1 MAPWLSRFLRDAQF
15 VLTGWRTPEST
26 VWPGSGYIK
35 GKYLQQVWAAPDVE
49 RLPATK
55 LLIGLGTIDVSGISD
70 MSELTKALRVDTTTT
85 ADCQR
90 YLMEAFSMPPIQDVR
105 QNAAGETIYRLDL
118 AVTEMDPGET
128 LLRQPLHLAFG
139 IGVAW
144 LQVEGAVTE
153 DRSGGVLLRFVERR
167 RHVDVFNH
175 AWWRG
180 LARGECRGSA
190 IGYLKVRE
198 LAESIALDVLREAKE
213 VLSGPPLSQSEHG
226 VRAT

>member
-1 MAPWLSRFLRDAQF
+1 MTPRLSRFLRDAQF
-15 VLTGWRTPEST
+15 VLTGWRTPEPT
-26 VWPGSGYIK
+26 VWPGSGYTK
-35 GKYLQQVWAAPDVE
+35 GKYLQRVWVGPDVQ

-55 LLIGLGTIDVSGISD
+55 VLMGLGTIDVSGISD
-70 MSELTKALRVDTTTT
+70 MSELTTAMRIDTTTT
-85 ADCQR
+85 GDCQR
-90 YLMEAFSMPPIQDVR
+90 YLMEALAMPAMEDVR
-105 QNAAGETIYRLDL
+105 QNPIGSAIYRLDP

-128 LLRQPLHLAFG
+128 LLRQPLYLLLG
-139 IGVAW
+139 IGGAW

-153 DRSGGVLLRFVERR
+153 DRAGGVLFRFVERR
-167 RHVDVFNH
+167 RHVDFFNH

-213 VLSGPPLSQSEHG
+213 VLSGPPLSQSAHS